1 MLTKSKLYLLLVL
14 ALSGAGLS
22 LTRAHASAPV
32 LANEVVI
39 ENFSYQPTTLT
50 VAAGT
55 TVTCVNH
62 DDEPHTVTETNKRFN
77 SKALDNGDRFSKD
90 FTQPGTYNYY
100 CALHPKMTGQVIV
113 K

>member
-14 ALSGAGLS
+14 ALSIAGLS

-32 LANEVVI
+32 LANEVII
-39 ENFSYQPTTLT
+39 ENFSYQPATLT

-55 TVTCVNH
+55 KVTWVNH

>member
-1 MLTKSKLYLLLVL
+1 
-14 ALSGAGLS
+14 
-22 LTRAHASAPV
+22 
-32 LANEVVI
+32 
-39 ENFSYQPTTLT
+39 
-50 VAAGT
+50 
-55 TVTCVNH
+55 VNH